1 MTKNISFCTGYA
13 LKCQVC
19 GEGSG
24 ICQSADDNGVSQE
37 CPPEAKACWY
47 GYGSKFLY
55 FNAKCKCILITLY

>member
-24 ICQSADDNGVSQE
+24 ICQSADDNGVYSPKNVHQ
-37 CPPEAKACWY
+37 KLKLVGMDN

-55 FNAKCKCILITLY
+55 FNVK